1 MALRNYDQFD
11 VSDIMSEVVR
21 TIHDRINE
29 LLIERWTTDSTAEHN
44 RLGAVIHG
52 LYVSVD
58 IIQAKQIKIIE
69 EVKE

>member
-11 VSDIMSEVVR
+11 VSDIMSEVVH

-29 LLIERWTTDSTAEHN
+29 LRTERWNAAGIREFEK
-44 RLGAVIHG
+44 LGAVIQG
-52 LYVSVD
+52 MYNAID